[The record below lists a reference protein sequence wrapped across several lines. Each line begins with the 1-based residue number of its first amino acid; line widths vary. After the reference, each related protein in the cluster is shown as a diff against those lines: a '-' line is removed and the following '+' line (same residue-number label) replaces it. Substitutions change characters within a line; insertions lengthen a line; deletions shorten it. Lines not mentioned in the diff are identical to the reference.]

1 MEHITQW
8 LSQLYGD
15 LDADQRAY
23 AWSLQDKRTHWFSSD
38 ELPQAAEWVA
48 SPEDVS
54 ERGGTL
60 SVLREFCAE
69 YPPGLLPPPGQP
81 FVRDGRVWVHLDT
94 FRRYCA
100 SIDFALERGTLI
112 QRLHG
117 WGVIHTTIAVRA
129 GPARSTTRAM
139 YGVPRAITHQL
150 ALEAEHWGGENV
162 VALSHTRA
170 AAQEIA
176 GRDHSLPDHNIGTLH
191 AMAYRALGRPE
202 VADEPSRLAE
212 FAEEHPD
219 WSPSAPAPDADPWD
233 EPDGQRVA
241 ALREYSRLRNLM
253 TPRAQWPQHILA
265 FARDW
270 EAWKGRHGLID
281 YTDMIDDALRGF
293 PAMPSTPHTIVCDE
307 MQDLSRLQYA
317 LLRQWGGAAER
328 VITAGDQDQCIYQFS
343 GADPDI
349 FATHLP
355 VAQKVLSQSWRV
367 PSAVHEAAVAW
378 IEQIPDR
385 VPVSYAPRDYP
396 GYLERTNAAWQ
407 RPQALIPSLME
418 HLGNG
423 HTAMVMAACTYMLRP
438 LVTELRGQAIPFGNP
453 WAPDAPGGCNP
464 LGAPHAQVAGQL
476 VTPYALALVESR
488 GLAALTERPR
498 LYVGTIH
505 SFKGAEADHVFLMP
519 DLSRAG
525 MAAYSGSD
533 RATVVRQF
541 YVGMT
546 RARLGL
552 TLCAPSGHW
561 AVR

>member
-1 MEHITQW
+1 MQ
-8 LSQLYGD
+8 
-15 LDADQRAY
+15 
-23 AWSLQDKRTHWFSSD
+23 
-38 ELPQAAEWVA
+38 
-48 SPEDVS
+48 
-54 ERGGTL
+54 
-60 SVLREFCAE
+60 E
-69 YPPGLLPPPGQP
+69 YRYIGPPGTGK
-81 FVRDGRVWVHLDT
+81 T
-94 FRRYCA
+94 
-100 SIDFALERGTLI
+100 
-112 QRLHG
+112 
-117 WGVIHTTIAVRA
+117 
-129 GPARSTTRAM
+129 
-139 YGVPRAITHQL
+139 RAITHQL

-202 VADEPSRLAE
+202 VADEPRRLAE

-233 EPDGQRVA
+233 EPDGQRVS

-253 TPRAQWPQHILA
+253 APRAHWPQHILA

-270 EAWKGRHGLID
+270 EAWKSRHGLID
-281 YTDMIDDALRGF
+281 YTDMIEDALRGF
-293 PAMPSTPHTIVCDE
+293 PAMPSAPHTIVCDE

-349 FATHLP
+349 FATHRP

-418 HLGNG
+418 HLGHG

-438 LVTELRGQAIPFGNP
+438 LVTELREQAIPFGNP

-464 LGAPHAQVAGQL
+464 LGTLHARPKIIQAMLAFARHAPDPATGLPTGGLWTALDLQTWSSVLKGLFRRGARKRIEALPVDLSPLEVYGVLSESVGFEDLAALRRDEPDWAWFRDRLNAQVAGQL
-476 VTPYALALVESR
+476 VTPYAFALVENR

-525 MAAYSGSD
+525 MAAYSGHD